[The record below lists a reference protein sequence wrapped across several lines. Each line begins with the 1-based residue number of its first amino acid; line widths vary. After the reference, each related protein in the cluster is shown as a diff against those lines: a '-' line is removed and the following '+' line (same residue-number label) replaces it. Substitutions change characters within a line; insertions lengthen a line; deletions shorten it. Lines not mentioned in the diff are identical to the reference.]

1 MNSDDPD
8 RAAILARRRRLILL
22 ALAGAAEPF
31 ATACGRPNVC
41 LSVRDPD
48 SDRDP
53 MTTACPAELGPS
65 MSLLNDTQIRLPVG
79 ITPDSV
85 VEIAPGVVRLA
96 APVESVSCIH
106 WWPGGTINYF
116 AMTYVVDDPSKS
128 LPALR
133 DELLVAFG
141 YVAPAFSA
149 EVIDEVGRSYEVV
162 IDQPSSSVEP
172 EDEGE
177 ANSEPVRAFL
187 SLEANAGRIY
197 AVIYEVPPWAWS
209 ALQASLRASA
219 ASLSFSKRD

>member
-22 ALAGAAEPF
+22 ALAGAAVPGP
-31 ATACGRPNVC
+31 ACGRPNVC
-41 LSVRDPD
+41 LSVHDPD

-79 ITPDSV
+79 ITRESV

-133 DELLVAFG
+133 DELLAAFG
-141 YVAPAFSA
+141 YIAPEFSA
-149 EVIDEVGRSYEVV
+149 EVVDEVGRNYEVV
-162 IDQPSSSVEP
+162 IDQLPSSVDP
-172 EDEGE
+172 EDEG
-177 ANSEPVRAFL
+177 NSEPVRAFL
-187 SLEANAGRIY
+187 KLEANAGRIY